1 MDALLRR
8 MDIGD
13 DMKKIVVILLSLALL
28 ASAGCSSIQEV
39 FDQAR
44 NNSDRETTAV
54 REEVTSFSSN
64 SEIEVTDTTIVS
76 IETAESAVTP
86 PSVCEV
92 PGVGDPSGEV
102 NYGDLTI
109 IFADEDRT
117 VTAPNTDF
125 VIYEG
130 SLRTV
135 QVSIPTN
142 PVAEAQLNTKLDVI
156 NEESLQIQEETIAEA
171 LKMYEEI
178 GQADFLAP
186 YTSATSI
193 GTNYVSVKLLD
204 LGVTRDVYYG
214 GAHGGRM
221 IEAYMY
227 DLATGAE
234 VTIDDICTDPAAFKA
249 QVSSLVVFQIA
260 GLPAE
265 SNPYFEGYE
274 TAIPE
279 AFPLAAWSI
288 SDSCVARIFT
298 ITYPE
303 YQIAPYAAGQP
314 TFAIPLEDL
323 KPYFNDYGLALFGWA

>member
-1 MDALLRR
+1 
-8 MDIGD
+8 
-13 DMKKIVVILLSLALL
+13 MKKFLVILLSLALL
-28 ASAGCSSIQEV
+28 AGAGCSSIQEII
-39 FDQAR
+39 DQAK
-44 NNSDRETTAV
+44 NTSDRETTEALV
-54 REEVTSFSSN
+54 EVTPSTN
-64 SEIEVTDTTIVS
+64 GSETEITDVTLVS
-76 IETAESAVTP
+76 VETAESAVTP

-92 PGVGDPSGEV
+92 PGTGDPAGAMTYGE
-102 NYGDLTI
+102 LTI
-109 IFADEDRT
+109 LFADEDRT
-117 VTAPNTDF
+117 FTAPNTDF

-142 PVAEAQLNTKLDVI
+142 PVAEAQLNAELATL
-156 NEESLQIQEETIAEA
+156 NEKSLQLQEDTIAGAVE
-171 LKMYEEI
+171 MYEEV
-178 GQADFLAP
+178 GQENFLAP
-186 YTSATSI
+186 FTSATSI
-193 GTNYVSVKLLD
+193 GTNYVSEKLLC
-204 LGVTRDVYYG
+204 LGLTHDVYYG

-234 VTIDDICTDPAAFKA
+234 VTVDDICTDPAAFKA
-249 QVSSLVVFQIA
+249 QVSDTVVAQIA

-274 TAIPE
+274 TAVPD

-288 SDSCVARIFT
+288 SDSCVARMFT

-303 YQIAPYAAGQP
+303 YEIAPYAAGQP

-323 KPYFNDYGLALFGWA
+323 KPFFNDYGLSLFGWK